1 MLQKKLV
8 ANLMKSKKKIV
19 LAYSGGLD
27 TSIILKWLQE
37 NYNADVICY
46 TADIGQEIDRK
57 KIIANAKKF
66 RVKNI
71 IIKDL
76 KNKFVKDYV
85 YPMIRGHAIYEG
97 VYLLGTSIARPLIAK
112 DQIRIAKK
120 FKAYAVSHGSTGKGN
135 DQVRFEL
142 GYHYFGPKIKIIAPW
157 RIWKLKS
164 RTDLI
169 NYAKKHHIAIP
180 KDKKGAPPFSVD
192 DNLFHTSTEG
202 KVLENPK
209 NSAPEYIF
217 QRTISP
223 ERAPNKAS
231 FITINFKNSDPIG
244 VNGKK
249 LAPSKLLQKLN
260 QIAGKNGIG
269 RIDLVENR
277 FIGIKSRGIYETP
290 GGTLLM
296 QAHRAIESVTLDKET
311 MHKKD
316 EIMAKYAKLIYN
328 GYWYSKER
336 FKLQKIIDKNKHKV
350 NGSVKLKL
358 YKGNVT
364 ILSRQTKSNAYSLK
378 KVSFEENKSFNKL
391 NIEKFINFHK
401 KKLK

>member
-1 MLQKKLV
+1 
-8 ANLMKSKKKIV
+8 MKSKKKIV

-37 NYNADVICY
+37 NYDAEVICY
-46 TADIGQEIDRK
+46 TADVGQEIDRK
-57 KIIANAKKF
+57 KIITNAKKF
-66 RVKNI
+66 GVKNI

-76 KNKFVKDYV
+76 KNTFVKDYV

-112 DQIRIAKK
+112 DQIRVAKK
-120 FKAYAVSHGSTGKGN
+120 FNAYAVSHGATGKGN

-169 NYAKKHHIAIP
+169 NYAKKHGIDIP

-202 KVLENPK
+202 KILENPK
-209 NSAPEYIF
+209 NSAPEFIF
-217 QRTISP
+217 QRTTSP
-223 ERAPNKAS
+223 EKAPNKPS
-231 FITINFKNSDPIG
+231 FVTINFKNSDPIG
-244 VNGKK
+244 INGKK
-249 LAPSKLLQKLN
+249 LSPSKLLEKLN
-260 QIAGKNGIG
+260 LLAGKNGIG
-269 RIDLVENR
+269 RVDLVENR
-277 FIGIKSRGIYETP
+277 FIGIKSRGVYETP
-290 GGTLLM
+290 GGTLLIH
-296 QAHRAIESVTLDKET
+296 AHRAIESVTLDKET

-316 EIMAKYAKLIYN
+316 QIMPRYAELIYN
-328 GYWYSKER
+328 GYWDSKER
-336 FKLQKIIDKNKHKV
+336 FKLQKIVDLKKNKV

-358 YKGNVT
+358 YKGNIT
-364 ILSRQTKSNAYSLK
+364 IESRQTKSSAYSMK
-378 KVSFEENKSFNKL
+378 KVSFEENKTFNKS
-391 NIEKFINFHK
+391 NVERFINFHK
-401 KKLK
+401 KKLRS